1 MLPSDSVTA
10 VTLLGQNREL
20 IFKRVAFLS
29 DLSDFVSDV
38 ITLYNVHVGRTF
50 KVYCMDTVS
59 TNYLFKTVITVC
71 VFESVL
77 KMGIC

>member
-50 KVYCMDTVS
+50 KEEKRCTVW
-59 TNYLFKTVITVC
+59 TL
-71 VFESVL
+71 SVL
-77 KMGIC
+77 TTYLRQSLLYVSLRVY